1 MKKLLCG
8 LSIFFTVA
16 CCAGYNHPEIK
27 WRTVTTEHFSINYYD
42 KTEPALYASWKIAEE
57 TYAAIA
63 PLFGYKLRNRIELS
77 LADYDD
83 YSNGWAD
90 YTSGA
95 IMIWIPDAQMEFRAN
110 TTWLRNVISHE
121 ITHILS
127 LESNSNRRST
137 MINMAIDLNLQGPN
151 ENFSI
156 QEIATK
162 ITPWPNWFVE
172 GISQLGAERLGHDC
186 WDARREMLLRTAVM
200 ARRQLSLDEMGVFS
214 HDSRGN
220 EQVYNQGYSFVKFLV
235 NRCGL
240 DKITA
245 VLRNGAS
252 ERIDFRTEFIERT
265 GRQVESFYVEWL
277 DSLRESYSV
286 RFPSA
291 GAAETVISHG
301 GLINAVPQVSPDK
314 RFFGYLSSGRDDA
327 GQTSLLICEYTSGK
341 IIHKI
346 RYAHTSWAFSNDSRK
361 VYFVKSRDPDR
372 HGSFLNDLFSFDLQ
386 TRKTTRITKSGRI
399 YNVAVSPVNGGVG
412 VVTFNK
418 GVFQP
423 GILDIASGNIRNTVS
438 TVIGEP
444 ILRLSW
450 SPQDSTRFVAE
461 KLVDGV
467 SKLFIYSTVDTT
479 VTSVT
484 SNTAREESPYW
495 AADGRIYFNADY
507 DGVNNIYS
515 SNSEGSDLQRY
526 TNTITG
532 CFSPVVVDN
541 SAIIFSGYN
550 VSGFTI
556 AKCDIKGAAY
566 QVPSG
571 LVCTFKSLPVP
582 KGKVTINAT
591 PYRVHYGRKMSE
603 FTIFGA
609 ITRNNG
615 LIIKDDNVDIDS
627 TTYNAGVSLS
637 LYQQDPLDKKNKA
650 IRLAAGVAGLNE
662 RVADNRKK
670 RYKPTMLYDDNNF
683 LRQKTLM
690 KIPEIK
696 GEILSSKIIKN
707 NNLNTRLNQTFKSQ
721 AANADST
728 DSNSLQYQ
736 IYLQPML
743 SLVNK
748 ENKATLQFQVAAV
761 TSIIPVPYLINA
773 SLLSEYQL
781 SKNATIAFGA
791 APSILLSFPSIY
803 GQTAVNSSWIY
814 GQVPVIFN
822 WSTTGTYNEDI
833 NYNFNNYSQ
842 MTISTGAEF
851 IPFEEIEYVDE
862 DRSGTRLY
870 NANAFYTSAL
880 LFHVFP
886 LNKYNTLQLALQGN
900 YYRFDRKMIFN
911 DFKHES
917 AMLLQSTA
925 SAKYVFPIVRNINTG
940 NWYYFDNFY
949 GSVGYSLLLEMNGV
963 FLDNPSRKILHDK
976 NYSKNAAAG
985 HLISAAVE
993 LGHYRSNMYF
1003 KKFIIGVDYEL
1014 LSEKVYLKVAS
1025 EF

>member
-8 LSIFFTVA
+8 LSILITVA
-16 CCAGYNHPEIK
+16 YCTGYNHPEIK
-27 WRTVTTEHFSINYYD
+27 WRTITTEHFSINYYD

-63 PLFGYKLRNRIELS
+63 SLFDYKLRNRIELS

-90 YTSGA
+90 YSSGA

-127 LESNSNRRST
+127 LESNNNRRST
-137 MINMAIDLNLQGPN
+137 MIDMAIDLNLQGPS
-151 ENFSI
+151 ESLTL
-156 QEIATK
+156 QEIAAK

-240 DKITA
+240 DRITA
-245 VLRNGAS
+245 ILRNGAS
-252 ERIDFRTEFIERT
+252 ERVDFRTEFIERT
-265 GRQVESFYVEWL
+265 GRQVESFYAEWL
-277 DSLRESYSV
+277 DSLRLSYSV

-291 GAAETVISHG
+291 GSAETVLSHG
-301 GLINAVPQVSPDK
+301 GLTNTVPLVSPDK
-314 RFFGYLSSGRDDA
+314 RFLGYLSSGRDDA
-327 GQTSLLICEYTSGK
+327 GQTSLLICEYTTGK
-341 IIHKI
+341 MIHKI

-361 VYFVKSRDPDR
+361 VYFIKSRDPDR

-386 TRKTTRITKSGRI
+386 TGKTTRITKSGRV
-399 YNVAVSPVNGGVG
+399 YNVAVSPVNGSIG

-423 GILDIASGNIRNTVS
+423 GILDSASGSIRNIVK

-450 SPQDSTRFVAE
+450 SPYDSTMFVAE

-467 SKLFIYSTVDTT
+467 SKLFVYSIVDTT
-479 VTSVT
+479 VTNLT

-495 AADGRIYFNADY
+495 ATDGRIYFNADY

-515 SNSEGSDLQRY
+515 INSDGSDLQRY

-532 CFSPVVVDN
+532 CFSPVVIGDSTIVY
-541 SAIIFSGYN
+541 SGYN
-550 VSGFTI
+550 ASGFTI
-556 AKCDIKGAAY
+556 AKCTISGAAY
-566 QVPSG
+566 QIPS
-571 LVCTFKSLPVP
+571 VTACAFRSLPTP
-582 KGKVTINAT
+582 KGNVTINAT
-591 PYRVHYGRKMSE
+591 PYRTHYGRKLSE

-609 ITRNNG
+609 ITRNDG
-615 LIIKDDNVDIDS
+615 FVIKDDNVDIDS
-627 TTYNAGVSLS
+627 TTYNTGVSIS

-650 IRLAAGVAGLNE
+650 VGIAAGVAGLNE
-662 RVADNRKK
+662 RVADSRKMS
-670 RYKPTMLYDDNNF
+670 YKPTMLQDFNI
-683 LRQKTLM
+683 LRQKALM
-690 KIPEIK
+690 KIPEVR
-696 GEILSSKIIKN
+696 GEILSSGIIKN
-707 NNLNTRLNQTFKSQ
+707 NDFNTRLNQVFKSQ
-721 AANADST
+721 AAKADSSDT
-728 DSNSLQYQ
+728 NSLKYQ
-736 IYLQPML
+736 VYLQPML

-748 ENKATLQFQVAAV
+748 ENKATLQFQIAAV
-761 TSIIPVPYLINA
+761 TPIIPIPYLINV

-781 SKNATIAFGA
+781 SKNATIAVGA
-791 APSILLSFPSIY
+791 LPSILLSFPLLN
-803 GQTAVNSSWIY
+803 GQVSANSTWLY
-814 GQVPVIFN
+814 GQVPVVFN

-833 NYNFNNYSQ
+833 NYNYNNYSQ
-842 MTISTGAEF
+842 VTISTGAEF
-851 IPFEEIEYVDE
+851 IPFEEVEYVDYDQSE
-862 DRSGTRLY
+862 TRMY
-870 NANAFYTSAL
+870 NVNACYTSAL
-880 LFHVFP
+880 LFHAFP
-886 LNKYNTLQLALQGN
+886 ISKYNALQLALQGN
-900 YYRFDRKMIFN
+900 YYLFDRAMLFD
-911 DFKHES
+911 DFKDES
-917 AMLLQSTA
+917 TMLLQSMA

-940 NWYYFDNFY
+940 NRYYFDNFY
-949 GSVGYSLLLEMNGV
+949 GSVGYSLLLEMNGA
-963 FLDNPSRKILHDK
+963 FLDNPSSKIIHDK

-985 HLISAAVE
+985 HLVSAAVE

-1014 LSEKVYLKVAS
+1014 LQEKVYLKVAS

>member
-1 MKKLLCG
+1 MKKLMCG
-8 LSIFFTVA
+8 LSILFTVA
-16 CCAGYNHPEIK
+16 YCAGYNHPEIK

-42 KTEPALYASWKIAEE
+42 KTEPALYAVWKIAEE
-57 TYAAIA
+57 TFAALA
-63 PLFGYKLRNRIELS
+63 PLFDYKLRARIELS

-95 IMIWIPDAQMEFRAN
+95 IMIWIPDAQMEFRTN

-127 LESNSNRRST
+127 LESNRSSK
-137 MINMAIDLNLQGPN
+137 MIDIAIDLNLQGPY
-151 ENFSI
+151 ENLTV
-156 QEIATK
+156 QEVAAK
-162 ITPWPNWFVE
+162 ITPWPDWFAE
-172 GISQLGAERLGHDC
+172 GIAQLGAERLGHDC

-214 HDSRGN
+214 HDFRGN

-240 DKITA
+240 DNITA
-245 VLRNGAS
+245 ILRNGAS
-252 ERIDFRTEFIERT
+252 QRIDFRTEFSERT
-265 GRQVESFYVEWL
+265 GRQVESLYAEWL
-277 DSLRESYSV
+277 DSLSESYRV

-291 GAAETVISHG
+291 GSAETVLSHG

-327 GQTSLLICEYTSGK
+327 GQTSLLICEYATGK

-361 VYFVKSRDPDR
+361 VYFVKSRDPNR
-372 HGSFLNDLFSFDLQ
+372 HGYFLNDLFSYDL
-386 TRKTTRITKSGRI
+386 KTGKTIRITNGGRI
-399 YNVAVSPVNGGVG
+399 YNVAVSPVNGTVG

-423 GILDIASGNIRNTVS
+423 GILDIASGNIINTVN

-467 SKLFIYSTVDTT
+467 SKLYIYSTFDTT
-479 VTSVT
+479 VTSLT

-515 SNSEGSDLQRY
+515 INSDGSDLQRY

-532 CFSPVVVDN
+532 CFSPVVADS
-541 SAIIFSGYN
+541 SAIIFCGYN

-609 ITRNNG
+609 IMRNDG

-637 LYQQDPLDKKNKA
+637 LYQQDPLEKKNKV
-650 IRLAAGVAGLNE
+650 IGLAAGIAGLNE
-662 RVADNRKK
+662 RAVDSRKK
-670 RYKPTMLYDDNNF
+670 SYKSKMLHNDNNF
-683 LRQKTLM
+683 LRQKALM
-690 KIPEIK
+690 KMPAVK
-696 GEILSSKIIKN
+696 GEILSSGIIKN
-707 NNLNTRLNQTFKSQ
+707 NNFNTRLNQTFKSQ
-721 AANADST
+721 ASNADSS

-748 ENKATLQFQVAAV
+748 ENKATLQFQIAAV
-761 TSIIPVPYLINA
+761 TSIIPVPYIINA

-791 APSILLSFPSIY
+791 VPSILLSFPSIY
-803 GQTAVNSSWIY
+803 GQSAVNSSWIY
-814 GQVPVIFN
+814 GQVPVIVN

-842 MTISTGAEF
+842 VTISTGAEF

-862 DRSGTRLY
+862 DRSDTRLY

-880 LFHVFP
+880 LFHAFP
-886 LNKYNTLQLALQGN
+886 LSKYNALQLVLQGN
-900 YYRFDRKMIFN
+900 YYLFDRTMIFN
-911 DFKHES
+911 EFKDES
-917 AMLLQSTA
+917 AMLLQSMV

-940 NWYYFDNFY
+940 NRYYFDNFY
-949 GSVGYSLLLEMNGV
+949 GSVGYSLLLEMNGT
-963 FLDNPSRKILHDK
+963 FLENPSRKILHDK

-993 LGHYRSNMYF
+993 LGHYRSSMYF
-1003 KKFIIGVDYEL
+1003 KKFVFSVDYEL